1 MKFSMNKWEGKNQKG
16 NKGNSFRGSKQFKG
30 PKVGFKNPRN
40 QSKTSILFDS
50 HKDDLGNEYSLND
63 IIEIG
68 YPIIETSLDI
78 ISSGKPSDILQEVH
92 ILLIELIDSKVDS
105 KGALAQFLGVNEND
119 YILDELFTLLENG
132 ILAISED
139 DKYRVT
145 TKGEVFVSAKKFIPV
160 TTQEDFKFYVDGLSK
175 DIFYEL
181 PSETTNSPNRLV
193 PSVKVDFDFIQ
204 EQWLHIN
211 KCFTKANSGDKEIV
225 DLANYKRSITARRD
239 LFIKYYVLI
248 YYPKDKSGKKVQ
260 LKVYNSD
267 SKLLKVHTESLSALY
282 STNKYLF
289 DFSNEL
295 EGVEEYKRLFL
306 DTAVEISDDKL
317 SGKYQDISTFEHK
330 ELIKEA
336 LLTADTAVYIESPW
350 IRKATMEYLP
360 AMDFFLKKKNTKL
373 FISYGIDASFKNAPH
388 KDTFDKIE
396 ELKSKYKG
404 RVFIFHLPSHFK
416 NKFPNRNGS
425 HRKILIKDFEYYIK
439 GSYNWLSYSGNEN
452 ENYAV
457 EEGTQFFDNVEQ
469 FWRKVFKDYQ
479 LDESQLTFE
488 NKSIK

>member
-1 MKFSMNKWEGKNQKG
+1 MKYSMNKWEGKNQKG
-16 NKGNSFRGSKQFKG
+16 SKGGGYKGNKQFKG
-30 PKVGFKNPRN
+30 PKVAYKNPKN
-40 QSKTSILFDS
+40 QSKTSILFDN

-68 YPIIETSLDI
+68 YPIIETSIDI

-92 ILLIELIDSKVDS
+92 ILLIELVESGVDS
-105 KGALAQFLGVNEND
+105 KEALSQFLGVNEND
-119 YILDELFTLLENG
+119 FILDELFTLLENG
-132 ILAISED
+132 ILAISEE

-175 DIFYEL
+175 EIFHEM
-181 PSETTNSPNRLV
+181 PSETTNSQNRLV
-193 PSVKVDFDFIQ
+193 PSVKVDFDFVQ
-204 EQWLHIN
+204 EQWLNIN

-260 LKVYNSD
+260 LKIYNSE
-267 SKLLKVHTESLSALY
+267 SKLLKGHTESLSALY
-282 STNKYLF
+282 SSNKYLF
-289 DFSNEL
+289 DFTNEL
-295 EGVEEYKRLFL
+295 EGVEEYKKLFL
-306 DTAVEISDDKL
+306 DTAVEITDDKL

-336 LLTADTAVYIESPW
+336 LLTANTAVYIESPW
-350 IRKATMEYLP
+350 IRKATMEYLS

-373 FISYGIDASFKNAPH
+373 FIAYGIDASFKNAPH

-396 ELKSKYKG
+396 ELKSKYSG
-404 RVFIFHLPSHFK
+404 RVFVFHLPSHFK
-416 NKFPNRNGS
+416 TKFPNRNGS

-457 EEGTQFFDNVEQ
+457 EEGTQFFDNVEK
-469 FWRKVFKDYQ
+469 FWQKVFKDYQ
-479 LDESQLTFE
+479 FEHSLLDFIA
-488 NKSIK
+488 K